1 MTLFLAENSTI
12 LCLTTSCLGKIMI
25 GRLKGIIVDKNAP
38 QIIIDINGL
47 GYEVE
52 TPLSTFCRLRL
63 GENETLW
70 IHLVVR
76 EDAQL
81 LYGFSEKEE
90 RALFRLLLKVSG
102 VGPKLALAL
111 LSGMEPLAF
120 LRCIESEDI
129 STLTKIPGVGKKTA
143 ERLLI
148 ELRDRIKELTPQS
161 ATASERLTLTSPLSP
176 VAEAEQAL
184 MALGYKPLEAQKAV
198 ALVKA
203 QHDDTAGLIRAA
215 LKAMVK

>member
-1 MTLFLAENSTI
+1 
-12 LCLTTSCLGKIMI
+12 MI
-25 GRLKGIIVDKNAP
+25 GRLKGIIVDKHAP

-63 GENETLW
+63 GETEVLW
-70 IHLVVR
+70 THLVVR

-102 VGPKLALAL
+102 IGPKVALAL
-111 LSGMEPLAF
+111 LSGMETNAF

-143 ERLLI
+143 ERLMI
-148 ELRDRIKELTPQS
+148 ELRDRIKELMPHS
-161 ATASERLTLTSPLSP
+161 ATPNERLTLTSPLSP

-198 ALVKA
+198 ALVKS
-203 QHDDTAGLIRAA
+203 QHEDTAGLIRAA
-215 LKAMVK
+215 LKAMIK

>member
-1 MTLFLAENSTI
+1 
-12 LCLTTSCLGKIMI
+12 MI

-63 GENETLW
+63 GETEVLW
-70 IHLVVR
+70 THLVVR

-90 RALFRLLLKVSG
+90 RALFRLLLKISG

-111 LSGMEPLAF
+111 LSGMEPNAF

-143 ERLLI
+143 ERLMI
-148 ELRDRIKELTPQS
+148 ELRDRIKELMPNS
-161 ATASERLTLTSPLSP
+161 AIPSERLTLTSPLSP

-198 ALVKA
+198 ALVKN

-215 LKAMVK
+215 LKAMIK

>member
-1 MTLFLAENSTI
+1 
-12 LCLTTSCLGKIMI
+12 MI

-63 GENETLW
+63 GETEVLW
-70 IHLVVR
+70 THLVVR

-111 LSGMEPLAF
+111 LSGMEPNAF

-143 ERLLI
+143 ERLMI
-148 ELRDRIKELTPQS
+148 ELRDRIKELMPNS
-161 ATASERLTLTSPLSP
+161 AIPSERLTLTSPLSP

-198 ALVKA
+198 ALVKN

-215 LKAMVK
+215 LKAMIK

>member
-1 MTLFLAENSTI
+1 
-12 LCLTTSCLGKIMI
+12 MI

-63 GENETLW
+63 GETEVLW
-70 IHLVVR
+70 THLVVR

-90 RALFRLLLKVSG
+90 RALFRLLLKISG

-111 LSGMEPLAF
+111 LSGMEPAAL

-129 STLTKIPGVGKKTA
+129 TTLTKIPGVGKKTA
-143 ERLLI
+143 ERLMI
-148 ELRDRIKELTPQS
+148 ELRDRIKDLTPHS
-161 ATASERLTLTSPLSP
+161 ATPSERLTLTSPLSP

-198 ALVKA
+198 ALVKN

-215 LKAMVK
+215 LKAMIK

>member
-1 MTLFLAENSTI
+1 
-12 LCLTTSCLGKIMI
+12 MI

-63 GENETLW
+63 GETEVLW
-70 IHLVVR
+70 THLVVR

-111 LSGMEPLAF
+111 LSGMEPNAF

-143 ERLLI
+143 ERLMI
-148 ELRDRIKELTPQS
+148 ELRDRIKELTPHS
-161 ATASERLTLTSPLSP
+161 ATPSERLTLTSPLSP

-198 ALVKA
+198 ALVKS

>member
-1 MTLFLAENSTI
+1 
-12 LCLTTSCLGKIMI
+12 MI
-25 GRLKGIIVDKNAP
+25 GRLKGIIVDKHAP

-63 GENETLW
+63 GETEVLW
-70 IHLVVR
+70 THLVVR

-102 VGPKLALAL
+102 IGPKVALAL
-111 LSGMEPLAF
+111 LSGMETNAF

-143 ERLLI
+143 ERLMI
-148 ELRDRIKELTPQS
+148 ELRDRIKELMPHS
-161 ATASERLTLTSPLSP
+161 ATPSERLTLTSPLSP

-198 ALVKA
+198 ALVKS

>member
-1 MTLFLAENSTI
+1 
-12 LCLTTSCLGKIMI
+12 MI

-63 GENETLW
+63 GETEVLW
-70 IHLVVR
+70 THLVVR

-102 VGPKLALAL
+102 IGPKVALAL
-111 LSGMEPLAF
+111 LSGMETNAF

-143 ERLLI
+143 ERLMI
-148 ELRDRIKELTPQS
+148 ELRDRIKELMPHS
-161 ATASERLTLTSPLSP
+161 ATPNERLTLTSPLSP

-198 ALVKA
+198 ALVKS
-203 QHDDTAGLIRAA
+203 QHDDIAGLIRAA

>member
-1 MTLFLAENSTI
+1 
-12 LCLTTSCLGKIMI
+12 MI

-63 GENETLW
+63 GETEVLW
-70 IHLVVR
+70 THLVVR

-90 RALFRLLLKVSG
+90 RALFRLLLKISG

-111 LSGMEPLAF
+111 LSGMEPNAF

-143 ERLLI
+143 ERLMI
-148 ELRDRIKELTPQS
+148 ELRDRIKDLMPHS
-161 ATASERLTLTSPLSP
+161 ATPSERLTLTSPLSP

-198 ALVKA
+198 ALVKN

-215 LKAMVK
+215 LKAMIK

>member
-1 MTLFLAENSTI
+1 
-12 LCLTTSCLGKIMI
+12 MI
-25 GRLKGIIVDKNAP
+25 GRLKGIIVDKHAP

-63 GENETLW
+63 GETEVLW
-70 IHLVVR
+70 THLVVR

-102 VGPKLALAL
+102 IGPKVALAL
-111 LSGMEPLAF
+111 LSGMETNAF

-143 ERLLI
+143 ERLMI
-148 ELRDRIKELTPQS
+148 ELRDRIKELMPHS
-161 ATASERLTLTSPLSP
+161 ATPNERLTLTSPLSP

-198 ALVKA
+198 ALVKS
-203 QHDDTAGLIRAA
+203 QHEDTAGLIRAA

>member
-1 MTLFLAENSTI
+1 
-12 LCLTTSCLGKIMI
+12 MI

-102 VGPKLALAL
+102 IGPKVALAL
-111 LSGMEPLAF
+111 LSGMETNAF

-143 ERLLI
+143 ERLMI
-148 ELRDRIKELTPQS
+148 ELRDRIKELMPHS
-161 ATASERLTLTSPLSP
+161 ATPNERLTLTSPLSP

-198 ALVKA
+198 ALVKS
-203 QHDDTAGLIRAA
+203 QHEDTAGLIRAA
-215 LKAMVK
+215 LKAMIK

>member
-1 MTLFLAENSTI
+1 
-12 LCLTTSCLGKIMI
+12 MI
-25 GRLKGIIVDKNAP
+25 GRLKGIIVDKHAP

-63 GENETLW
+63 GETEVLW
-70 IHLVVR
+70 THLVVR

-102 VGPKLALAL
+102 IGPKVALAL
-111 LSGMEPLAF
+111 LSGMETNAF

-143 ERLLI
+143 ERLMI
-148 ELRDRIKELTPQS
+148 ELRDRIKELMPHS
-161 ATASERLTLTSPLSP
+161 ATPNERLTLTSPLSP
-176 VAEAEQAL
+176 VAEAEQTL

-198 ALVKA
+198 ALVKS
-203 QHDDTAGLIRAA
+203 QHEDTAGLIRAA

>member
-1 MTLFLAENSTI
+1 
-12 LCLTTSCLGKIMI
+12 MI

-63 GENETLW
+63 GETEVLW
-70 IHLVVR
+70 THLVVR

-111 LSGMEPLAF
+111 LSGMEPNAF

-143 ERLLI
+143 ERLMI
-148 ELRDRIKELTPQS
+148 ELRDRIKELMPHS
-161 ATASERLTLTSPLSP
+161 ATPSERLTLTSPLSP

-198 ALVKA
+198 ALVKS

>member
-1 MTLFLAENSTI
+1 
-12 LCLTTSCLGKIMI
+12 MI

-63 GENETLW
+63 GETEVLW
-70 IHLVVR
+70 THLVVR

-111 LSGMEPLAF
+111 LSGMEPNAF

-143 ERLLI
+143 ERLMI
-148 ELRDRIKELTPQS
+148 ELRDRIKELMPHS
-161 ATASERLTLTSPLSP
+161 ATPNERLTLTSPLSP

-198 ALVKA
+198 ALVKS
-203 QHDDTAGLIRAA
+203 QHEDTAGLIRAA
-215 LKAMVK
+215 LKAMIK

>member
-1 MTLFLAENSTI
+1 
-12 LCLTTSCLGKIMI
+12 MI

-63 GENETLW
+63 GETEVLW
-70 IHLVVR
+70 THLVVR

-102 VGPKLALAL
+102 IGPKVALAL
-111 LSGMEPLAF
+111 LSGMETNAF

-143 ERLLI
+143 ERLMI
-148 ELRDRIKELTPQS
+148 ELRDRIKELMPHS
-161 ATASERLTLTSPLSP
+161 ATPNERLTLTSPLSP

-198 ALVKA
+198 ALVKS

>member
-1 MTLFLAENSTI
+1 
-12 LCLTTSCLGKIMI
+12 MI

-63 GENETLW
+63 GETEVLW
-70 IHLVVR
+70 THLVVR

-90 RALFRLLLKVSG
+90 RALFRLLLKISG

-111 LSGMEPLAF
+111 LSGMEPAAL
-120 LRCIESEDI
+120 LRCIESQDI
-129 STLTKIPGVGKKTA
+129 TTLTKIPGVGKKTA
-143 ERLLI
+143 ERLMI
-148 ELRDRIKELTPQS
+148 ELRDRIKDLTPHS
-161 ATASERLTLTSPLSP
+161 ATATERLTLTSPLSP

-198 ALVKA
+198 ALVKS

-215 LKAMVK
+215 LKAMIK